1 MAKKTEVVIP
11 HDYHIV
17 MYTDGGCVPNP
28 GNAGYGVHGYSYR
41 ETEVNLN
48 RYRLT
53 KRASRHGYNDDT
65 VKEKDRVYALDV
77 FSAMGMVSPGEK
89 TTNNAAELMALI
101 IALQA
106 AMMYR
111 PSDQLGSLLS
121 IHLMLDSKYVIKLF
135 EFLYKTK
142 RKDEREHSLR
152 LPRQDGTTRPNL
164 LLCIQLLRALE
175 SVEKANI
182 PITIDWVKGH
192 SGEFGNEQADVFAT
206 MGVRQATQYASRSS
220 WLHAATQQHHSRW
233 CDARSFWRERDDI
246 PALVDHVNVV
256 YSNDL
261 EYHLPT
267 SLQYGG
273 EDYYV
278 YLLSTEA
285 NELRAEKKAPPLT
298 GGPCDEE
305 SMAENEESEDD
316 DDDDADGK
324 YPKIAG
330 RLAHR
335 KADTTRALVLL
346 REKLGLVDTITSM
359 YRNNDAL
366 MRYVLND
373 IILVKLSKLYS
384 TEFQT
389 GFSVMGTDLVELHD
403 NTLNPTVYDL
413 ARASLAYCGD
423 YLAVHVKPQKVS
435 MYMLDQYVQMQ
446 LDLYQYLNGH
456 HTQFSGVEDITHL
469 YYTVD
474 EKGKTILRPDRK
486 VGFRRLE
493 HIHPAVVKIEGSPED
508 DTEISA
514 KMVLVNSI
522 HLPDRNALKRLESH
536 SPKVTLISRQL
547 AFAKNAFATLNFFI
561 VIESA
566 IGFGIYEAE
575 ASNLLLTKLDKD
587 IHA

>member
-1 MAKKTEVVIP
+1 MAKKTEEIIP
-11 HDYHIV
+11 DDYAIV

-28 GNAGYGVHGYSYR
+28 GNGGYGVHGYSYR
-41 ETEVNLN
+41 EVGVNLN

-53 KRASRHGYNDDT
+53 KRAGTKGYCNDDAPD
-65 VKEKDRVYALDV
+65 KDRVFALDV

-89 TTNNAAELMALI
+89 TTNNAAEIMALV
-101 IALQA
+101 IALRA
-106 AMMYR
+106 AIEYR
-111 PSDQLGSLLS
+111 PNDKLGKLLS
-121 IHLMLDSKYVIKLF
+121 IHLVLDSKYVIKLF

-142 RKDEREHSLR
+142 RKDERERGLR
-152 LPRQDGTTRPNL
+152 LPRQDGTARPNL
-164 LLCIQLLRALE
+164 QLCLELLRTLE
-175 SVEKANI
+175 SVESLNI

-192 SGEFGNEQADVFAT
+192 NGEFGNEQADLFAT

-220 WLHAATQQHHSRW
+220 WLHAASKQHHSRW
-233 CDARSFWRERDDI
+233 CDARSFWRERDDL
-246 PALVDHVNVV
+246 PALVDHVNVIH
-256 YSNDL
+256 SNDL
-261 EYHLPT
+261 EYYLP
-267 SLQYGG
+267 SSVQYGG
-273 EDYYV
+273 EDYAV

-298 GGPCDEE
+298 GGPRDEE
-305 SMAENEESEDD
+305 SMTENEELEE

-346 REKLGLVDTITSM
+346 RERLTLVDSITAM

-366 MRYVLND
+366 RRYVLND
-373 IILVKLSKLYS
+373 LILVKLGKLYS
-384 TEFQT
+384 AEFQS

-403 NTLNPTVYDL
+403 NTLNANVYDL
-413 ARASLAYCGD
+413 ARASLAYRGE

-446 LDLYQYLNGH
+446 FDLYQFLNGH
-456 HTQFSGVEDITHL
+456 HHHFSGIEDITHL
-469 YYTVD
+469 YYTTD

-486 VGFRRLE
+486 VGFKRLE
-493 HIHPAVVKIEGSPED
+493 HSHPAVVKIEGSPED
-508 DTEISA
+508 NTNILA
-514 KMVLVNSI
+514 KMILVNSI
-522 HLPDRNALKRLESH
+522 HLPNRNALKRLESYQ
-536 SPKVTLISRQL
+536 PKISLISRQL
-547 AFAKNAFATLNFFI
+547 AFAKNAFATLNFFV

-575 ASNLLLTKLDKD
+575 ASNVVLIKLDK
-587 IHA
+587 